1 MARKAILEG
10 GKRDEIIA
18 AAQQLFFSEGYE
30 QTSVRKVLD
39 KVGGEVGMFYHYF
52 KSKEE
57 LFNVAV
63 DRFFRQYAEDFEK
76 IMDTVSAPEDLV
88 DKLLKQYEGAMQSFG
103 KVSGQL
109 HWSMASALHER
120 TLLAMAP
127 AVQKALQAHGYDGP
141 YPLDIAAG
149 KLIADVSAALH
160 APSFAGMTKKEKKA
174 ILISLIRET
183 WK

>member
-18 AAQQLFFSEGYE
+18 AAQQLFFTEGYE

-39 KVGGEVGMFYHYF
+39 QVGGEVGMFYHYF

-63 DRFFRQYAEDFEK
+63 DRFFRQYEEDFEK
-76 IMDTVSAPEDLV
+76 IMDTVSSPEELADR
-88 DKLLKQYEGAMQSFG
+88 LLKQYEAAMQAFG
-103 KVSGQL
+103 NISACL
-109 HWSMASALHER
+109 HWTMAYALHDR
-120 TLLAMAP
+120 TLTAMEP
-127 AVQKALQAHGYDGP
+127 AVEKALQAHGYDGP
-141 YPLDIAAG
+141 YPADIAAG
-149 KLIADVSAALH
+149 KVIMDISAALH
-160 APSFAGMTKKEKKA
+160 APSFAKMTKKEKKA
-174 ILISLIRET
+174 ILISMIRET

>member
-39 KVGGEVGMFYHYF
+39 QVGGEVGMFYHYF

-76 IMDTVSAPEDLV
+76 IMDTVSSPEDLV
-88 DKLLKQYEGAMQSFG
+88 DKLLKQYESAMQAFG
-103 KVSGQL
+103 NVSANL
-109 HWSMASALHER
+109 HWTMAYALHDR
-120 TLLAMAP
+120 TLASMAP
-127 AVQKALQAHGYDGP
+127 AVEKALQAHGYAGP
-141 YPLDIAAG
+141 YPVDIAAG
-149 KLIADVSAALH
+149 KLINDISAALH
-160 APSFAGMTKKEKKA
+160 APSFAKMTKKEKKA
-174 ILISLIRET
+174 ILITMIRET